1 MQSITPHLWFDSEAR
16 EAAELYTSI
25 LAGSEVV
32 SVTTL
37 RDTPSGDCDLVSFVL
52 AGQPFMAISAGP
64 LFRFNPSVS
73 FRIDCGTADE
83 VDTLWHRLVDGGQV
97 LMPLDAYPFSP
108 RYGWLQDRYGL
119 SWQVMHASGR
129 EVTQKIVPTLMFVG
143 PACGKAEEAIGLYTS
158 VFDGAIV
165 GDPMRYGS
173 GEEPDAEGTV
183 RFAAFTL
190 NGMHFAAMDS
200 ARGHDFT
207 FNEAISLLVP
217 CDTQEQIDRYWEP
230 LSAVPEAEQCGWLK
244 DRFGLSWQIAPSSM
258 ERMLRE
264 GDEQQIARVA
274 RAFLGMGK
282 FDLAALDDAYEGR
295 QSIRPSLP
303 RE

>member
-16 EAAELYTSI
+16 EAAELYVSVLDNSDI
-25 LAGSEVV
+25 V

-73 FRIDCGTADE
+73 FRIDCETADE
-83 VDTLWHRLVDGGQV
+83 VDALWSRLGEGGQV

-119 SWQVMHASGR
+119 SWQVMHAAGR
-129 EVTQKIVPTLMFVG
+129 EVTQRIVPTLMFVG
-143 PACGKAEEAIGLYTS
+143 SVCGRAEEAIGLYTS
-158 VFDGAIV
+158 IFDGAVV
-165 GDPMRYGS
+165 GEPMRYGS
-173 GEEPDAEGTV
+173 GEEPDAAGTV
-183 RFAAFTL
+183 RYAAFTL
-190 NGMHFAAMDS
+190 DGMQFAAMDS
-200 ARGHDFT
+200 ARGHDFA

-217 CDTQEQIDRYWEP
+217 CDTQEQIDRCWEL

-244 DRFGLSWQIAPSSM
+244 DRFGLSWQIAPSAM
-258 ERMLRE
+258 QRMLRDAD
-264 GDEQQIARVA
+264 GEQLARVT
-274 RAFLGMGK
+274 RAFLGMRK
-282 FDLAALDDAYEGR
+282 FDLAALEDAYAGR
-295 QSIRPSLP
+295 
-303 RE
+303 